1 MFLHNGLYISSEY
14 GYILLDENGKEII
27 SKTSLNKLITEIT
40 TENNLN
46 IISENNE
53 IIIKE

>member
-14 GYILLDENGKEII
+14 GYILLDKNVKEII